1 MRTAH
6 LIVLP
11 ALLALLLAACGK
23 DKTPEEQ
30 RQDAMAELRETTKRV
45 NNLPANQA
53 EAAAEL
59 QAISKDLEDRLAKAN
74 AGDGKQAIDACA
86 FLDAAQAEALI
97 GAPAT
102 SEAMSRMGS
111 SWGGCNYSPAEVN
124 LETMNK
130 QRYLMVNIRPA
141 TEFDATVDHHR
152 SKGPVSEAPGL
163 DGKAYVD
170 GKSLLW
176 QPPGK
181 PWFVFVSGGP
191 LGKQDPGFAVAA
203 AQQMTL

>member
-1 MRTAH
+1 MRKSH
-6 LIVLP
+6 LYVIP
-11 ALLALLLAACGK
+11 ALAVLLLAACGK
-23 DKTPEEQ
+23 DKSPEQQ
-30 RQDAMAELRETTKRV
+30 RQDAMAEIRETTKKV
-45 NNLPANQA
+45 NNLSANPD

-74 AGDGKQAIDACA
+74 AGDGNQAVDACA
-86 FLDAAQAEALI
+86 FLDAAQVEALI
-97 GAPAT
+97 GAPAS
-102 SEAMSRMGS
+102 SESMPRMGS
-111 SWGGCNYSPAEVN
+111 SWGGCNYSPAEVD
-124 LETMNK
+124 LKTMNK

-141 TEFDATVDHHR
+141 AEFDGTVDYHR
-152 SKGPVSEAPGL
+152 TKGPVSEAPGL

-191 LGKQDPGFAVAA
+191 LGKQDPQFAVAA